1 LDEEKMAKSK
11 AQKIQMKEEFTL
23 SFNNA
28 AAAIAADYQGTT
40 TEDLTALRRKLKEIG
55 CGLKVVKNRVAI
67 KAIEDSCDSYEE
79 LKKYFQG
86 AIAVVYLGEDVAAGA
101 KELLAFA
108 KGQKNFE
115 IKGGVLDAG
124 DLSVANI
131 KAISDLPSKD
141 VLIAKILG
149 SIVAP
154 HKNLLY
160 VLNGVSTNLVRAIS
174 AIRDKKSD

>member
-1 LDEEKMAKSK
+1 MAKSK
-11 AQKIQMKEEFTL
+11 AVKIQMKEELTL

-28 AAAIAADYQGTT
+28 TAAIAADFQGTT
-40 TEDLTALRRKLKEIG
+40 TEDLTSLRRKLKEIG
-55 CGLKVVKNRVAI
+55 CSFKVIKNRVAA
-67 KAIEDSCDSYEE
+67 KAIDDSSESYDE
-79 LKKYFQG
+79 LKKYFRG
-86 AIAVVYLGEDVAAGA
+86 AIGVVYLGEDVAAGA

-108 KGQKNFE
+108 KDQKTFE
-115 IKGGVLDAG
+115 IKGGVLEAG
-124 DLSVANI
+124 DLSAENI

-160 VLNGVSTNLVRAIS
+160 VLNGVTTNLVRALS
-174 AIRDKKSD
+174 AIRDTKND